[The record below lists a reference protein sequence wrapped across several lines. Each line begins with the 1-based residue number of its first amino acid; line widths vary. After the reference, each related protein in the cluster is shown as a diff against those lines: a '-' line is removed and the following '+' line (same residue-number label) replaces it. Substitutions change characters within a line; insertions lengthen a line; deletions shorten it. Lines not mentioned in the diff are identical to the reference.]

1 MTERSSTY
9 RRCPY
14 CTYEYQPESGNYSD
28 LVRDEICEKCG
39 ETFEAWDEVD
49 VTFVTARKP
58 KEKP

>member
-1 MTERSSTY
+1 MTKSRGILPP
-9 RRCPY
+9 R
-14 CTYEYQPESGNYSD
+14 Q
-28 LVRDEICEKCG
+28 KCG